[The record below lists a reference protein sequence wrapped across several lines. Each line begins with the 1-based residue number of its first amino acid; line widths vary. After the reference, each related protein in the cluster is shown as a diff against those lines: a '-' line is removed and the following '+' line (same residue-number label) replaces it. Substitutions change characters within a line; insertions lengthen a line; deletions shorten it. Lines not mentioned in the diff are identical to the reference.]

1 MSEWTNFNNVDDIFR
16 SSTEGLPDNHVI
28 TVRERRLDVDI
39 PDLIQNNIKTD
50 TITLDLDAEW
60 EGITPVIILGSADD
74 AVEVYYNGDPVTI
87 PSQVTKE
94 VGWVD
99 CSVTGYD
106 TTGTVR
112 LVTVAAP
119 DTFQVIESGLYTG
132 EVPEEEGTS
141 LLGQLLDAA
150 KDAQAAADSAED
162 KIDTIDTKLTEVDTK
177 VGELTTVAGNAQT
190 AAQNAQTAAET
201 AQKAAQDAENS
212 VSDAIFTDATAE
224 KPDEKFLTDAD
235 GNVLQD
241 VYLATANGVGD
252 KEQYV
257 NIGRSGEINGVVVHG
272 GRAHAQLWT
281 RASADGQ
288 HDAYLNMYD
297 TLEDGTQRAVL
308 QAGYQNENTHVTLW
322 DRDNPDARS
331 GSFQP
336 NRLVMADVENDAQ
349 ADFKPTVGYFDSS
362 GSQAIVMVTDPGE
375 NGINA
380 VMGFGN
386 SGTGKVLSRIGV
398 TDGTSVLELNDHTVN
413 DISLDSFADAEN
425 PSNKNLVTEKAVA
438 GYVDAATES
447 LPNTLTLSTEGQFE
461 LARPNAIVQNGA
473 LVDTISISDNTD
485 CLYGG
490 PPYNYVDIGLNT
502 ISPTQLQGNHSGV
515 EIKDGRSV
523 ARLLADDTM
532 SLSTVELVGVDTEGK
547 EYVGARLQS
556 LGGTG
561 QFFLNDDGSN
571 NNRAVLRPDEIT
583 LEQKSSDGSTTSV
596 AYISATNPDDAE
608 NKASANLVLGDRT
621 DYANQ
626 IALQVYNGTQTLY
639 IGEKGASSITDDASD
654 GDANA
659 LATAKAV
666 KDAIDAI
673 PEALPEGGT
682 EGQVLTKTADGKAWQ
697 DIPTNEI
704 INGTLTF
711 AEEDSLVE
719 YGKNPPS
726 TVVQNTPDG
735 VATVKRFSIT
745 DGNWGNWD
753 APNTQSYGYRSII
766 DAQVARAVDGE
777 RMSTLDVVS
786 DDWFASLKAGYRVAQ
801 LGLGNIIGPGKEPVP
816 KALLDGKDPS
826 LTLRSGDDTDDAPF
840 RVSLNPEEFNMMLAN
855 EDGSLAST
863 VQFSAQYPSSRTDN
877 KAYAFFMMG
886 DSKNTAEMIRMQA
899 SGGNVAFALG
909 NKIVRGITDTVSDT
923 ADGNSLVTDK
933 AVKDAIDAIPDP
945 DFSGY
950 LPKTG
955 GTLTGNVD
963 LNTGTAE
970 PNLSIKRTVDG
981 GATAVEGRLRID
993 SDGVVGLRSIVGG
1006 TTVNNLYLE
1015 QTQTRLT
1022 KPLNVASGGVPQDGT
1037 VGQILKK
1044 GQNGAE
1050 WVDSIVVDATVADVA
1065 ARESVAVVDDPAN
1078 PTSGIVLKTDPE
1090 TDKTIITGI
1099 GDKKV
1104 DEIHISDLDSTA
1116 TDDRVVNKK
1125 YVDDA
1130 IETQTKKNV
1139 LVSTAAGQVA
1149 HAEDAFAEK
1158 PREVR
1163 IKGRT
1168 VKNLWPNR
1176 TPGSETI
1183 TVNGITFSI
1192 DETGLISVNGSLT
1205 DPSITADFSFSTIS
1219 TTTGKKYTL
1228 SSSVPVPKYIE
1239 AYAADGSIP
1248 DNTYWEVMLK
1258 NNMQTSTTTAKTNK
1272 ASLNIRVKNED
1283 ATATAVNASF
1293 RVMLVEG
1300 SEAPDCFTP
1309 TGVHGVEPEKLVV
1322 SGKNALPMFDVSDDR
1337 VTKQSDGGYRFSGE
1351 IGASE
1356 SYVVLDGGYMS
1367 TSYGFPSFLK
1377 PNQTYRFSQTGSLK
1391 YQIFLYF
1398 VNGDTIVISEDHA
1411 VCAVPDASMIKTYGV
1426 FLYLEPYRNST
1437 VDTVVYPQ
1445 IELGSTATA
1454 YEPPNVTEVTL
1465 PETDPLMSIND
1476 YADELVIEED
1486 GSARVERIV
1495 KTYTANGTE
1504 SLHFSDEYQECYFS
1518 TPDYSGQVTTSITDI
1533 ICDKLPTVSST
1544 RATTGCSIA
1553 DNGFI
1558 YFMVAGEITDVESA
1572 KAWLAENTP
1581 TFWFTTTT
1589 TTETL
1594 SSVTVP
1600 ELPAPTFNTYPT
1612 GGDVPGETSV
1622 TYEND
1627 VNITISNMQKTID
1640 ALLGGN

>member
-224 KPDEKFLTDAD
+224 KPNEKFLTDAD

-386 SGTGKVLSRIGV
+386 SDTGKVLSRIGV

-608 NKASANLVLGDRT
+608 NKAAANLVLGDRT

-666 KDAIDAI
+666 KDAIAAI
-673 PEALPEGGT
+673 PKPDLSRVVKLNDETNNANF
-682 EGQVLTKTADGKAWQ
+682 ADGSGRV
-697 DIPTNEI
+697 EG
-704 INGTLTF
+704 INIRPVNNGH
-711 AEEDSLVE
+711 AVV
-719 YGKNPPS
+719 S
-726 TVVQNTPDG
+726 TVNVSDG
-735 VATVKRFSIT
+735 QSTGGYVSVGSNT
-745 DGNWGNWD
+745 DGLGMYVTD
-753 APNTQSYGYRSII
+753 HPFIRH
-766 DAQVARAVDGE
+766 VVDG
-777 RMSTLDVVS
+777 S
-786 DDWFASLKAGYRVAQ
+786 
-801 LGLGNIIGPGKEPVP
+801 
-816 KALLDGKDPS
+816 
-826 LTLRSGDDTDDAPF
+826 
-840 RVSLNPEEFNMMLAN
+840 
-855 EDGSLAST
+855 
-863 VQFSAQYPSSRTDN
+863 
-877 KAYAFFMMG
+877 
-886 DSKNTAEMIRMQA
+886 
-899 SGGNVAFALG
+899 
-909 NKIVRGITDTVSDT
+909 
-923 ADGNSLVTDK
+923 VTDYTISDEISEGTNTLATGK
-933 AVKDAIDAIPDP
+933 AVADYVEANSPDL
-945 DFSGY
+945 SGY
-950 LPKTG
+950 LSKTG

-981 GATAVEGRLRID
+981 GTTEVEGRLRID

-1006 TTVNNLYLE
+1006 AAVNNLYLE
-1015 QTQTRLT
+1015 QTQTRFT
-1022 KPLNVASGGVPQDGT
+1022 KPLSVASGGVPQDGT

-1139 LVSTAAGQVA
+1139 LVSTATGKVA
-1149 HAEDAFAEK
+1149 HAEDAYAEK

-1163 IKGRT
+1163 VKGRT
-1168 VKNLWPNR
+1168 VKNLWPAID
-1176 TPGSETI
+1176 GSS
-1183 TVNGITFSI
+1183 NGITVST
-1192 DETGLISVNGSLT
+1192 DETGLITVSGT
-1205 DPSITADFSFSTIS
+1205 AASISWFANRFDI
-1219 TTTGKKYTL
+1219 GPNKTL
-1228 SSSVPVPKYIE
+1228 SSRISAAQSNINSYIE
-1239 AYAADGSIP
+1239 LCRSDGSIISSS
-1248 DNTYWEVMLK
+1248 NIA
-1258 NNMQTSTTTAKTNK
+1258 TTTTTTTTPSETAFCKCVISIS
-1272 ASLNIRVKNED
+1272 AD
-1283 ATATAVNASF
+1283 ATVNASF

-1309 TGVHGVEPEKLVV
+1309 TGVHGVEPEKLMVT
-1322 SGKNALPMFDVSDDR
+1322 GKNVLPMFDVSDDR

-1351 IGASE
+1351 IGASD
-1356 SYVVLDGGYMS
+1356 SYTILDGGFMS
-1367 TSYGFPSFLK
+1367 SSYGFPSFLK

-1391 YQIFLYF
+1391 YQIFLYLI
-1398 VNGDTIVISEDHA
+1398 DDDPLVISEDHST
-1411 VCAVPDASMIKTYGV
+1411 CSVPDASKVKTYGV

-1445 IELGSTATA
+1445 LELGSTATA
-1454 YEPPNVTEVTL
+1454 YEPPDVTEVTL
-1465 PETDPLMSIND
+1465 PELDAPLMFADSILLSGDTYSVNRKVRRV
-1476 YADELVIEED
+1476 VID
-1486 GSARVERIV
+1486 GVSV
-1495 KTYTANGTE
+1495 KPNVVYEKGHSVGTTNACAAVVHIEGDGITLLKSQPTAYSDKMAFIRPFSVGLDPMTFSIGGSYDIWLFLPPDSVTDINTANAWLQSNPITVWYE
-1504 SLHFSDEYQECYFS
+1504 LEDEIVEETAS
-1518 TPDYSGQVTTSITDI
+1518 VT
-1533 ICDKLPTVSST
+1533 LPT
-1544 RATTGCSIA
+1544 
-1553 DNGFI
+1553 
-1558 YFMVAGEITDVESA
+1558 
-1572 KAWLAENTP
+1572 
-1581 TFWFTTTT
+1581 
-1589 TTETL
+1589 
-1594 SSVTVP
+1594 
-1600 ELPAPTFNTYPT
+1600 LPAPTFNAYPT